1 MVKYDS
7 NGDLGTWPLDF
18 VGIGNAVTFCKQCL
32 SGKTLAKVKGLN
44 VLVQSD

>member
-18 VGIGNAVTFCKQCL
+18 VGISNAVTFCKQCS
-32 SGKTLAKVKGLN
+32 SGKTLAKGLN